1 MTSDRGKCWGG
12 DCVKRRRCNPLR
24 LRFEPIS
31 DPRNAK
37 KLGQAINRR
46 WVGVLQRM
54 QEVYIIWRSLGTPW
68 RSPRDRGRS
77 PGDLR
82 EISGRSPGD
91 LGEMRLSLLLWKI
104 FILERL
110 RDISGRFPGD
120 LREIS
125 TGISLGDLWDS
136 RRSPAG
142 CRQKS
147 RSAWAARI

>member
-1 MTSDRGKCWGG
+1 MPCFLSSILPGPLDIEGPTHFTLVSDQIKIYGRMTSDRWKCWGG

-24 LRFEPIS
+24 LHFEPIS

-37 KLGQAINRR
+37 RLAQAIYRR

-54 QEVYIIWRSLGTPW
+54 QEVYIIWRSLGTSW

-82 EISGRSPGD
+82 EISGKS
-91 LGEMRLSLLLWKI
+91 
-104 FILERL
+104 
-110 RDISGRFPGD
+110 PGD

-125 TGISLGDLWDS
+125 GRCVLVYFYGKYSF
-136 RRSPAG
+136 
-142 CRQKS
+142 
-147 RSAWAARI
+147 